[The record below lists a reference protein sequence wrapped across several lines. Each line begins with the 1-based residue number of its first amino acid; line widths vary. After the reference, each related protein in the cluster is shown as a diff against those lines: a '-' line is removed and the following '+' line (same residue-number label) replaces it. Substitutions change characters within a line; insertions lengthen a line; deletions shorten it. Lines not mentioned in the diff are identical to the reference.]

1 VSGVA
6 DMVNPVQTAPTAPV
20 EGRSGGRAMARNRR
34 TSLAF
39 RSAIAFFLVTFSTAF
54 LMTIGIRLTGWF
66 THAPSVTPQA
76 QEGLGIAIMIGVVI
90 LAVGAA
96 VRRLE
101 PHEIRS
107 ALLGAAS
114 VLLSIP
120 LSLAAINGA
129 ADTSTWVI
137 TGFGVVLLFGG
148 LLVAYSLRERLSVEE
163 NNDG

>member
-1 VSGVA
+1 MA
-6 DMVNPVQTAPTAPV
+6 Q
-20 EGRSGGRAMARNRR
+20 RSR
-34 TSLAF
+34 TSLAL

-66 THAPSVTPQA
+66 THAPNVTAQA
-76 QEGLGIAIMIGVVI
+76 QEGLGIAIMVGVVI

-101 PHEIRS
+101 ALEIRS

-120 LSLAAINGA
+120 LSQAAILGVF
-129 ADTSTWVI
+129 DTSTWVI
-137 TGFGVVLLFGG
+137 SGFGLVLLGGG
-148 LLVAYSLRERLSVEE
+148 LLVAYGLRERLALEE
-163 NNDG
+163 NQDG

>member
-1 VSGVA
+1 
-6 DMVNPVQTAPTAPV
+6 
-20 EGRSGGRAMARNRR
+20 MATNRR
-34 TSLAF
+34 TSPAI
-39 RSAIAFFLVTFSTAF
+39 RSAIAFFLVTFATAF

-66 THAPSVTPQA
+66 THPPSITPRA
-76 QEGLGIAIMIGVVI
+76 QEGLGIAIMIGVLI

-129 ADTSTWVI
+129 VDTSTFVT
-137 TGFGVVLLFGG
+137 TGFGAVLLAGG
-148 LLVAYSLRERLSVEE
+148 LLVSYGMRERLSLG
-163 NNDG
+163 DGVRLQEGDDD